1 MESKELKKQEV
12 AANQEEILNP
22 QEAAVV
28 EGGNES
34 SEAATAEEKLDFS
47 ELQNV
52 EGGDKADFK
61 DMENATGLG
70 ALGSHCSC

>member
-1 MESKELKKQEV
+1 MKSEELKKQEV
-12 AANQEEILNP
+12 VENQEEILNP

-34 SEAATAEEKLDFS
+34 SEDATSEEKLDFS

-52 EGGDKADFK
+52 EGGDKADIK
-61 DMENATGLG
+61 DMDNVSGLG
-70 ALGSHCSC
+70 AWGSHCSC